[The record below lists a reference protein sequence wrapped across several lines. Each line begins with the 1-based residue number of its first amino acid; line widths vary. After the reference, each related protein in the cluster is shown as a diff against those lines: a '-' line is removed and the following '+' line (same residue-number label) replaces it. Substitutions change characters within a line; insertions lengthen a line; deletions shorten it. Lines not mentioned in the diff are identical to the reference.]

1 MTRSFSSEVKSELC
15 ALPFGR
21 ECCRRAELYGFLL
34 LAGQFDKTGV
44 RLATEH
50 AGAAA
55 RFVRLLY
62 LVCGVEAAVSAG
74 GSGEGKLY
82 TVSADGE
89 GARVTAEFFG
99 RDRQSITL
107 RCDISQIENEC
118 CAAAFLRGAFLSAG
132 SINSPEAGYHL
143 ELVTP
148 HMKLAEDL
156 VTLIRAYY
164 FEPRTL
170 MRKQNCVIYFKDSSE
185 IEDLLTTLGAQK
197 SVLEIMSVKVYKDIR
212 NNTNRIVNCET
223 ANLKKTVGAA
233 ARQCEAIEKLERAG
247 VLSRLPDELQETA
260 RLRRENPECSLLE
273 LVDKLQGKLTR
284 SGLNHRLQKLIAEA
298 ERL

>member
-55 RFVRLLY
+55 RFVRLIY

-132 SINSPEAGYHL
+132 SINSPEAS
-143 ELVTP
+143 P
-148 HMKLAEDL
+148 CSSNC
-156 VTLIRAYY
+156 
-164 FEPRTL
+164 PL
-170 MRKQNCVIYFKDSSE
+170 ME
-185 IEDLLTTLGAQK
+185 
-197 SVLEIMSVKVYKDIR
+197 
-212 NNTNRIVNCET
+212 
-223 ANLKKTVGAA
+223 
-233 ARQCEAIEKLERAG
+233 
-247 VLSRLPDELQETA
+247 
-260 RLRRENPECSLLE
+260 
-273 LVDKLQGKLTR
+273 
-284 SGLNHRLQKLIAEA
+284 
-298 ERL
+298 